1 MMRQLSELVGEDIR
15 LRLLCILSAAPA
27 YTANE
32 VTVRQLLEGLGHS
45 LSRDAL
51 RTHLA
56 WLEEQDCLIA
66 QQPGGIWLATLTSR
80 GEDVARGVAHVPG
93 VARPRPE

>member
-1 MMRQLSELVGEDIR
+1 MNRLSELVGEDIR
-15 LRLLCILSAAPA
+15 LRLLCILSSAPA

-32 VTVRQLLEGLGHS
+32 VTVRQLLEGLGHT

-56 WLEEQDCLIA
+56 WLEEQDCAIT
-66 QQPGGIWLATLTSR
+66 QHPGGVWLATLTSR
-80 GEDVARGVAHVPG
+80 GEDAARGLTHVPG
-93 VARPRPE
+93 IARPRPE

>member
-1 MMRQLSELVGEDIR
+1 MKPLSDLVNEDVR
-15 LRLLCILSAAPA
+15 LYTLKTLAGCPA

-32 VTVRQLLEGLGHS
+32 VTLRQHLERLGHA

-56 WLEEQDCLIA
+56 WLEEQDCVIT

-80 GEDVARGVAHVPG
+80 GEDAARGMAHVPG
-93 VARPRPE
+93 IARPRPE